1 VAIPSDAIEA
11 LLAAHRTV
19 LPLSPAPLSRSAPA
33 LASAGRNARSVHG
46 DVRAGAQPRGAAA
59 HPLLRGAR
67 REDLPSDAAAPVRG
81 YRQIYFGA
89 LIEPLIEDHLPRLV
103 LVGHCDVQILSVTL
117 LGSDAWRYA
126 C

>member
-1 VAIPSDAIEA
+1 MPEVS
-11 LLAAHRTV
+11 
-19 LPLSPAPLSRSAPA
+19 
-33 LASAGRNARSVHG
+33 HG
-46 DVRAGAQPRGAAA
+46 DVRPGPSPEALPHTLCCGVLVVRT
-59 HPLLRGAR
+59 
-67 REDLPSDAAAPVRG
+67 LPSDAAAPVRG